1 MSVTSVANQY
11 IYLASEILNTK
22 TLPSLTLNSILIQA
36 LAHISA
42 KSTKCYTIQNLVLRA
57 VCVTRFRN
65 IASPFNP
72 I

>member
-1 MSVTSVANQY
+1 MSVTSVANIFIWHQKF
-11 IYLASEILNTK
+11 LNTK
-22 TLPSLTLNSILIQA
+22 TLPSLTLNGILILA

-42 KSTKCYTIQNLVLRA
+42 KSTKSYTIHYLILRA

-65 IASPFNP
+65 IASPFDP